1 MNIDEIRRFMR
12 DLDTANTDSITMKV
26 VQKVGNGI
34 DIYTP
39 EIIVGMRENLK
50 NFFCESLDN
59 KFFDLEQRVYDPSV
73 VVEGTLQIS
82 DLATAH
88 IIDVLADLRNSDN
101 YVGDVKDID
110 IERVNYYVFEFSNN
124 GRNLLIFRRF
134 TKMKK
139 IRNGLLG
146 HFIDNTFR
154 KIETDDFFGIDR
166 DIDIMIFDNQAL
178 IVNRFALQTIFK
190 LNDYFNQQAQIALK
204 KISDV
209 HVISNFDEFCEDC
222 LNDKLAA
229 RRMTK
234 ILNTPGRLS
243 GFFNHLEHL
252 PKVIEHFDLDIIFEN
267 NQITYN
273 LNRDSRNHILGC
285 ISDGYYQ
292 SLIQQRYGEEL

>member
-39 EIIVGMRENLK
+39 EIIVDMRENLK

-88 IIDVLADLRNSDN
+88 INDVLADLRNSDN

-139 IRNGLLG
+139 L
-146 HFIDNTFR
+146 
-154 KIETDDFFGIDR
+154 EMVYW
-166 DIDIMIFDNQAL
+166 DIL
-178 IVNRFALQTIFK
+178 
-190 LNDYFNQQAQIALK
+190 
-204 KISDV
+204 
-209 HVISNFDEFCEDC
+209 
-222 LNDKLAA
+222 
-229 RRMTK
+229 
-234 ILNTPGRLS
+234 
-243 GFFNHLEHL
+243 
-252 PKVIEHFDLDIIFEN
+252 
-267 NQITYN
+267 
-273 LNRDSRNHILGC
+273 
-285 ISDGYYQ
+285 
-292 SLIQQRYGEEL
+292 

>member
-204 KISDV
+204 KFLMCMS
-209 HVISNFDEFCEDC
+209 
-222 LNDKLAA
+222 
-229 RRMTK
+229 
-234 ILNTPGRLS
+234 
-243 GFFNHLEHL
+243 
-252 PKVIEHFDLDIIFEN
+252 
-267 NQITYN
+267 
-273 LNRDSRNHILGC
+273 
-285 ISDGYYQ
+285 
-292 SLIQQRYGEEL
+292 

>member
-1 MNIDEIRRFMR
+1 MEINEVRRFISG
-12 DLDTANTDSITMKV
+12 LDTSNMDSITMKI
-26 VQKVGNGI
+26 VQKIGNGI
-34 DIYTP
+34 NIYTP
-39 EIIVGMRENLK
+39 ELIEAMRDNLK
-50 NFFCESLDN
+50 DFFCDILDNNFFE
-59 KFFDLEQRVYDPSV
+59 LEQRTYDPSI
-73 VVEGTLQIS
+73 VVEGTLQVS

-88 IIDVLADLRNSDN
+88 INDVLIDLNNSDN

-110 IERVNYYVFEFSNN
+110 IERVNYYLFEFSDKRNN
-124 GRNLLIFRRF
+124 LFLFRRF

-139 IRNGLLG
+139 IRNGFLG
-146 HFIDNTFR
+146 HFIDNSFR

-209 HVISNFDEFCEDC
+209 NVISNFNEFCEDC

-243 GFFNHLEHL
+243 GFFDHLEHL
-252 PKVIEHFDLDIIFEN
+252 PKVIDHFELDIIFEN

-273 LNRDSRNHILGC
+273 SNRDSRNHILGC
-285 ISDGYYQ
+285 ISDSYYQ
-292 SLIQQRYGEEL
+292 SLIQQRFGEEL